1 MSNRVVI
8 VGQYME
14 GIETERQV
22 LEPIGAE
29 IIDTRDFSPAEERE
43 AMRTADAIL
52 FRKLG
57 VTREL
62 INDLEQCK
70 IICTYAAGYD
80 AIDVEAATERK
91 IMVANTPGYGNDE
104 VADHTLMLLFALT
117 RKLIPQVDALRAA
130 VAAGDVA
137 RAWTHRPY
145 MPIRRI
151 RGQTLGV
158 IGLGRIGKTV
168 AWKAQGL
175 GLKVIATDPYVP
187 DESASRLN
195 VPLVPLD
202 DLLRTSDYVT
212 LHTPLTHETFKMIKS
227 RELSLMKSSAYL
239 INCARGKCVDAASL
253 VTALSEERIAGAALD
268 VIEIEPPPVD
278 LLGELLAFPNVIV
291 TQHNAWYSE
300 ESVDDRQR
308 IAAETVRD
316 ALMGLM
322 PESVVNREA
331 FE

>member
-1 MSNRVVI
+1 MSHRVVI
-8 VGQYME
+8 VGHYME
-14 GIETERQV
+14 GIETERRI
-22 LEPIGAE
+22 LDPIDAE
-29 IIDTRDFSPAEERE
+29 IIDTRDFTPEQERE

-62 INDLEQCK
+62 INGLEHCR

-130 VAAGDVA
+130 VASGDVA
-137 RAWTHRPY
+137 SAWTHRPY

-151 RGQTLGV
+151 RGQTLGI

-168 AWKAQGL
+168 ASKARGL

-187 DESASRLN
+187 QQVADGLN

-202 DLLRTSDYVT
+202 DLLGSSDYVT
-212 LHTPLTHETFKMIKS
+212 LHTPLTHETFKLIKS
-227 RELSLMKSSAYL
+227 RELSLMKPSAYL
-239 INCARGKCVDAASL
+239 INCARGKCVDVASV
-253 VTALSEERIAGAALD
+253 VTALREQRIAGAALD
-268 VIEIEPPPVD
+268 VIEIEPPPAAMLD
-278 LLGELLAFPNVIV
+278 ELLAFPNAIV
-291 TQHNAWYSE
+291 TMHNAWYSDD
-300 ESVDDRQR
+300 SVDDRQR

-316 ALMGLM
+316 ALMGLL
-322 PESVVNREA
+322 PDSVVNRAA

>member
-1 MSNRVVI
+1 MGHRVVI

-14 GIETERQV
+14 GIEIERQI

-29 IIDTRDFSPAEERE
+29 IIDTRDFSE
-43 AMRTADAIL
+43 ADTNEALRTADAVL

-62 INDLEQCK
+62 INGLERCK

-117 RKLIPQVDALRAA
+117 RKLIPQVDAMRAA
-130 VAAGDVA
+130 AADGDV
-137 RAWTHRPY
+137 RSAWTHRPY

-151 RGQTLGV
+151 RGQTLGI

-175 GLKVIATDPYVP
+175 GLKVVATDPYVS
-187 DESASRLN
+187 DETAMALD
-195 VPLVPLD
+195 VPLLPLD
-202 DLLRTSDYVT
+202 DLLQMSDYVT
-212 LHTPLTHETFKMIKS
+212 LHTPLTHETFKMIRT
-227 RELSLMKSSAYL
+227 RELSLMKPSAYL
-239 INCARGKCVDAASL
+239 INCARGKCVDFAS
-253 VTALSEERIAGAALD
+253 VVEALREDRIAGVALD
-268 VIEIEPPPVD
+268 VIEIEPTPAEM
-278 LLGELLAFPNVIV
+278 LAELLAFPNAIV
-291 TQHNAWYSE
+291 TPHNAWYSE
-300 ESVDDRQR
+300 DSVDDRQR
-308 IAAETVRD
+308 IASETVRE
-316 ALMGLM
+316 ALLGGV
-322 PESVVNREA
+322 PEAVVNREA
-331 FE
+331 FL

>member
-1 MSNRVVI
+1 MSQRVVI

-14 GIETERQV
+14 GIEIERGV

-29 IIDTRDFSPAEERE
+29 IVDTRDFSPAEERE
-43 AMRTADAIL
+43 ALRTADAVL

-62 INDLEQCK
+62 INSLETCK

-80 AIDVEAATERK
+80 SIDVEAATERK

-117 RKLIPQVDALRAA
+117 RRLIPQMDAMRGAA
-130 VAAGDVA
+130 SNGDVA
-137 RAWTHRPY
+137 AAWTHRPY

-151 RGQTLGV
+151 RGQTLGIV
-158 IGLGRIGKTV
+158 GLGRIGKTV

-175 GLKVIATDPYVP
+175 GLNVIATDPYLS
-187 DESASRLN
+187 DETAAVLG

-202 DLLRTSDYVT
+202 ELLQVADYVT

-227 RELSLMKSSAYL
+227 RELALMKPSAYL
-239 INCARGKCVDAASL
+239 INCARGKCVDVASL
-253 VTALSEERIAGAALD
+253 IGALKKEQIAGAALD
-268 VIEIEPPPVD
+268 VIEIEPAPADV
-278 LLGELLAFPNVIV
+278 LSELLAFSNVIV
-291 TQHNAWYSE
+291 TPHNAWYSE
-300 ESVDDRQR
+300 DSVDDRQR

-316 ALMGLM
+316 ALLGRV
-322 PESVVNREA
+322 PDAVVNREA
-331 FE
+331 FV

>member
-1 MSNRVVI
+1 MSQRVVI

-14 GIETERQV
+14 GIEIERRV

-29 IIDTRDFSPAEERE
+29 IIDTRDFSEAEIDTALRS
-43 AMRTADAIL
+43 ADAVL

-62 INDLEQCK
+62 ISTLEQCK

-80 AIDVEAATERK
+80 AIDVEAATDHH

-117 RKLIPQVDALRAA
+117 RRLIPQVDTLRAA
-130 VAAGDVA
+130 ASDGDVRA
-137 RAWTHRPY
+137 AWTHRPY
-145 MPIRRI
+145 MPIHRI
-151 RGQTLGV
+151 RGQTLGI

-175 GLKVIATDPYVP
+175 GLKVIATDPYVS
-187 DESASRLN
+187 EEIAAGLG
-195 VPLVPLD
+195 VPLLPLD

-212 LHTPLTHETFKMIKS
+212 LHTPLTAETLKIIS
-227 RELSLMKSSAYL
+227 PRELSLMKPSAYL
-239 INCARGKCVDAASL
+239 INCARGKVVDHASL
-253 VTALSEERIAGAALD
+253 VAALRQNEIAGAALD
-268 VIEIEPPPVD
+268 VVEIEPLPPNM
-278 LLGELLAFPNVIV
+278 LRELLAFPNVIV
-291 TQHNAWYSE
+291 TPHNAWYSDN
-300 ESVDDRQR
+300 SVDDRQR

-316 ALMGLM
+316 ALLGQV
-322 PESVVNREA
+322 PEAVVNRAA
-331 FE
+331 FL

>member
-1 MSNRVVI
+1 MGHRVVI

-14 GIETERQV
+14 GIEIERRI

-29 IIDTRDFSPAEERE
+29 IIDTRNFSPADEQE

-62 INDLEQCK
+62 INRLDNCK

-104 VADHTLMLLFALT
+104 VADHTLALLFALT
-117 RKLIPQVDALRAA
+117 RRLIPQVESMRAA
-130 VAAGDVA
+130 AESGDV
-137 RAWTHRPY
+137 RSAWTHRPY

-151 RGQTLGV
+151 RGQTLGI

-175 GLKVIATDPYVP
+175 GLKVIANDPYVR
-187 DESASRLN
+187 EETAAEVG
-195 VPLVPLD
+195 VPLVSLD

-212 LHTPLTHETFKMIKS
+212 LHTPLTHETFKLIKA
-227 RELSLMKSSAYL
+227 RELALMKPSAYL
-239 INCARGKCVDAASL
+239 INCARGKCVDFASL
-253 VTALSEERIAGAALD
+253 VAALRENRIAGTALD
-268 VIEIEPPPVD
+268 VVEIEPTPPEM
-278 LLGELLAFPNVIV
+278 LREILALPNTIV
-291 TQHNAWYSE
+291 TPHNAWYSE
-300 ESVDDRQR
+300 DSVDDRQR

-316 ALMGLM
+316 ALLGKV
-322 PESVVNREA
+322 PEAVVNRQA
-331 FE
+331 FT

>member
-1 MSNRVVI
+1 MSHRVVI
-8 VGQYME
+8 IGHYME
-14 GIETERQV
+14 GIEIERRV
-22 LEPIGAE
+22 LEPTGAE
-29 IIDTRDFSPAEERE
+29 IIDTRDFSE
-43 AMRTADAIL
+43 AQIDDALRNSDAVL

-62 INDLEQCK
+62 IESLERCK

-80 AIDVEAATERK
+80 SIDVEAATERK

-117 RKLIPQVDALRAA
+117 RRLIPQVDALRAA
-130 VAAGDVA
+130 ASDGDVRA
-137 RAWTHRPY
+137 AWTHRPY

-151 RGQTLGV
+151 RGQTLGI

-187 DESASRLN
+187 EDVAAGLG

-202 DLLRTSDYVT
+202 ELLATSDYVT
-212 LHTPLTHETFKMIKS
+212 LHTPLTNETLKIMQT
-227 RELSLMKSSAYL
+227 RELSLMKPSAFL
-239 INCARGKCVDAASL
+239 INCARGKVVDHASL
-253 VTALSEERIAGAALD
+253 VAALRDDEIAGAALD
-268 VIEIEPPPVD
+268 VVEIEPLP
-278 LLGELLAFPNVIV
+278 LTMLRELLAFPNVIV
-291 TQHNAWYSE
+291 TPHNAWYSE
-300 ESVDDRQR
+300 NSVDDRQR

-316 ALMGLM
+316 VLLGKV
-322 PESVVNREA
+322 PDSVVNRAA
-331 FE
+331 FV